1 MKKLLF
7 LAGLILLAASCSK
20 ESVEQVIN
28 EQAVAPVTV
37 AVSGF
42 TVEQGDFP
50 GTRATPVGSYSDVK
64 TLTLAF
70 YRIGNGDEVY
80 KHTQYRNNL
89 SEGETFGEFSTTLPL
104 GNYTMVVLAS
114 GNSNGIT
121 LTSPTT
127 ATYGENTVK
136 DTFAATQSVNI
147 TSANAVNLNATLNRI
162 VTAVAVQSTDNRPA
176 EVTHM
181 RFTYSAGG
189 KSFSPSTGLA
199 TVNTGFATTA
209 EYSSGTVGHTT
220 FVGGYLFLA
229 SDTQTMDVTIETLDA
244 ADGNVLFSKT
254 ITGVTLQRNRLTT
267 LTGAIYS
274 SANITASS
282 FQIDGAWLD
291 GNNVN
296 F

>member
-7 LAGLILLAASCSK
+7 LAGLCLLAVSCST

-42 TVEQGDFP
+42 AVEQGEFS
-50 GTRATPVGSYSDVK
+50 GTRATPVSSYDNVK
-64 TLTLAF
+64 VLTLAF
-70 YRIGNGDEVY
+70 YKVSDGTEVY
-80 KHTQYRNNL
+80 KHTQIRGSL
-89 SEGETFGEFSTTLPL
+89 PAGETFGEFSTALPL
-104 GNYTMVVLAS
+104 DNYTMVVLANE
-114 GNSNGIT
+114 GNNAIT
-121 LTSPTT
+121 LTSSTT
-127 ATYGENTVK
+127 ATYGENNVK
-136 DTFAATQSVNI
+136 DTFVATQAVNI
-147 TSANAVNLNATLNRI
+147 TTVSAVNLNATLNRI

-189 KSFSPSTGLA
+189 KSFSPATGLA
-199 TVNTGFATTA
+199 TSNTGFVTTMD
-209 EYSSGTVGHTT
+209 YSPSSVGNKT
-220 FVGGYLFLA
+220 FTGGYLFLA
-229 SDTQTMDVTIETLDA
+229 SDVQTMDVTIETLDA

-254 ITGVTLQRNRLTT
+254 ITDVPLKRNRMTT

-274 SANITASS
+274 SANVTGSS
-282 FQIDGAWLD
+282 FLIESDWIDAE
-291 GNNVN
+291 NVN